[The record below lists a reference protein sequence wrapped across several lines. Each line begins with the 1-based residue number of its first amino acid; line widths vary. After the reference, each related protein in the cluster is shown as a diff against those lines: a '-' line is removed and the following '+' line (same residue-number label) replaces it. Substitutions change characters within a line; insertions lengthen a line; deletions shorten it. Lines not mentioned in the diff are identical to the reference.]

1 MAAQRR
7 VRGHLLPPPRPTRWA
22 LIYVL
27 LYLGLPI
34 VGLLA
39 LLDLVLYLVLTVLLG
54 RCYGLH
60 CLWS

>member
-1 MAAQRR
+1 MAARHR
-7 VRGHLLPPPRPTRWA
+7 VHGHHLPPPRPTRWA
-22 LIYVL
+22 LLYALV
-27 LYLGLPI
+27 YLGLPL

-39 LLDLVLYLVLTVLLG
+39 LLDLVLYLVVTVLLG